1 MYWIQKEKDDQKR
14 SEQLHEGE
22 GLIRRRSL
30 FKKESVLPIN
40 MEICELS
47 PGVSE
52 GDHIH
57 DIDRPLE
64 EIYYLL
70 EGEGVMTIEGEEI
83 SVFKNDAV
91 MVPPGVDHGLF
102 NNSDKILKLVIIW
115 GNAI

>member
-22 GLIRRRSL
+22 GLIGRRAL
-30 FKKESVLPIN
+30 FKSESKLPVD
-40 MEICELS
+40 MEIWELA

-57 DIDRPLE
+57 DKDRPLE
-64 EIYYLL
+64 EIYYIL
-70 EGEGVMTIEGEEI
+70 EGEGIMTIEGEEI
-83 SVFKNDAV
+83 SVFKNDAL

>member
-40 MEICELS
+40 MEIWELA

-57 DIDRPLE
+57 DKDRPLE

-70 EGEGVMTIEGEEI
+70 PEPLLPFQGTYLSI
-83 SVFKNDAV
+83 
-91 MVPPGVDHGLF
+91 
-102 NNSDKILKLVIIW
+102 NSW
-115 GNAI
+115 CR